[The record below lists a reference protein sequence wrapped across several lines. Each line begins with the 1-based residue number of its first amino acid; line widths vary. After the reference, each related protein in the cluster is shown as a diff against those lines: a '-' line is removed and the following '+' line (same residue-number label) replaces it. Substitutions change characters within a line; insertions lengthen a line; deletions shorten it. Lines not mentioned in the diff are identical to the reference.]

1 MKKAFKIFSIM
12 FVIEIVL
19 MTECSHL
26 RRSEHLLYGIH
37 GAASRFDSGD
47 LTQH

>member
-19 MTECSHL
+19 IAILDAMA
-26 RRSEHLLYGIH
+26 H
-37 GAASRFDSGD
+37 GAVGRFDSGD

>member
-12 FVIEIVL
+12 FVIE
-19 MTECSHL
+19 TECSRL

-37 GAASRFDSGD
+37 GAVGRFDSGD
-47 LTQH
+47 LTQY